1 MKTAW
6 GTFPPRFLLKCLDFT
21 SEILQSS
28 DKCDHTLTE
37 NHVNH
42 ASSDPTW
49 SGTSRTSYV
58 GAVTRIESSLAS
70 RGFPVRVAHRRLIW
84 TGYKFINLTFMSCS
98 HYNFVRWNVYNIVLF
113 FHLTFSY
120 LSLQIVFEATVSS
133 EQKGYI
139 GLDDIVLLNYPC
151 CKLCPSTHRNTL
163 SLTFSSLEGG
173 VWPGRPTR
181 NEEQRWP
188 IPLIRVSG
196 YLLLIWI
203 AIIKDNYPLTLCL
216 PFLLFLLTSTS
227 CGWPFV
233 QISLHLSVPAVVVLD
248 LFIFWGKKKEK
259 GLLSLAFVPC
269 VPLLNL
275 LLHSSVNKSESP
287 VSISV
292 LLFFSLLTVPVSS
305 LTCWP
310 TLH

>member
-1 MKTAW
+1 MSFYTQK
-6 GTFPPRFLLKCLDFT
+6 
-21 SEILQSS
+21 
-28 DKCDHTLTE
+28 HTLTDLFQPRGGRMTRSARPE
-37 NHVNH
+37 WGTKVAN
-42 ASSDPTW
+42 SSH
-49 SGTSRTSYV
+49 
-58 GAVTRIESSLAS
+58 RI
-70 RGFPVRVAHRRLIW
+70 
-84 TGYKFINLTFMSCS
+84 
-98 HYNFVRWNVYNIVLF
+98 
-113 FHLTFSY
+113 
-120 LSLQIVFEATVSS
+120 
-133 EQKGYI
+133 
-139 GLDDIVLLNYPC
+139 
-151 CKLCPSTHRNTL
+151 
-163 SLTFSSLEGG
+163 
-173 VWPGRPTR
+173 
-181 NEEQRWP
+181 
-188 IPLIRVSG
+188 SG

-203 AIIKDNYPLTLCL
+203 AIIKGNYPLTLCL

-259 GLLSLAFVPC
+259 GLLSLAFVPR

-275 LLHSSVNKSESP
+275 LLHSGVNKSESP